1 MDERQRYEQGMK
13 LRRARSEFGNSRC
26 AGSIRAARQM
36 IPPAADRS
44 SAYFHF
50 SSPSTMVT

>member
-13 LRRARSEFGNSRC
+13 LRRARSEFGNSCC

-36 IPPAADRS
+36 IPRPPIDLRPTS
-44 SAYFHF
+44 IFPH
-50 SSPSTMVT
+50 PLR